1 MVSVFLLDL
10 SPSVPVLSVGAIFA
24 AVGAFLA
31 IGLLAVLYRGE
42 SFHPIPDP
50 EAERTPGTAKSR
62 GRLRRRGNCVQI
74 RARLD
79 GDEIPGW
86 VVDRSQGGLRLQ
98 LPYGAALDEV
108 LEVRAVG
115 APEGTPWVEVRVR
128 YCRQLQPTHWA
139 VGCAFVRT
147 PPWGVLL
154 LFG

>member
-1 MVSVFLLDL
+1 MSVFLPDL
-10 SPSVPVLSVGAIFA
+10 SPSVPVLSAGAIIA

-31 IGLLAVLYRGE
+31 IGLLAALYRGE
-42 SFHPIPDP
+42 SFLPIPDP
-50 EAERTPGTAKSR
+50 EAERAPGTAKNRSR
-62 GRLRRRGNCVQI
+62 SRRRGNCVRS

-98 LPYGAALDEV
+98 LPYGAAIDEV
-108 LEVRAVG
+108 LEIRAVG
-115 APEGTPWVEVRVR
+115 APEETPWVEVRVR
-128 YCRQLQPTHWA
+128 HCRQLRPTHWA
-139 VGCAFVRT
+139 LGCEFVRT